1 MSASS
6 SRSDRGGEAALPGAD
21 DRLLGRLRQLSLVE
35 LDALVAGASPER
47 RAELCEAY
55 AGDLA
60 DALGRARARMS
71 ELVATI
77 SKGPDPLAL
86 VGAPAA
92 TRAKSGAT
100 EASGRLAVRL
110 DERAEACRDLA
121 RLDEACALLLPR
133 LIEVDRRR

>member
-1 MSASS
+1 M
-6 SRSDRGGEAALPGAD
+6 PGAD

-35 LDALVAGASPER
+35 LDALVAGAGPER
-47 RAELCEAY
+47 RAELLEAY

-60 DALGRARARMS
+60 DALARARARMG

-77 SKGPDPLAL
+77 AKGPDPLAL

-100 EASGRLAVRL
+100 ESSGRLAARL

-133 LIEVDRRR
+133 LIEIDRRR

>member
-1 MSASS
+1 M
-6 SRSDRGGEAALPGAD
+6 PGAD

-35 LDALVAGASPER
+35 LDALVAGAGPER
-47 RAELCEAY
+47 RAELLEAY

-60 DALGRARARMS
+60 DALARARARMG

-77 SKGPDPLAL
+77 AK
-86 VGAPAA
+86 GAPAA

-100 EASGRLAVRL
+100 ESSGRLAARL

-133 LIEVDRRR
+133 LIEIDRRR